1 MLFNS
6 LEFLLFLPIVFGIYW
21 LLRDSLR
28 AQNLFVVV
36 ASYVFYGWWDW
47 RFLLLI
53 TFTSFC
59 SYLSGRM
66 LEKPSGGG
74 NVDCRLKIDN
84 EGLPSSEDERVR
96 RIRGW
101 ITGTN
106 IVVNLAIL
114 GIFKYY
120 NFFAESFA
128 ELMSLVGWHVDYV
141 TLNVIL
147 PVGISF
153 YTFQA
158 LSYSIDVYRRKIE
171 PTDDMVAFFA
181 YIAFFPQLVA
191 GPIERA
197 TNLLPQM
204 LRKRTFDYQNAVEG
218 SKLIIWGF
226 FKKIAI
232 ADTASGIVT
241 SIYGDIGTYNATAL
255 WIGAILFT
263 FQIYGDFSGYSD
275 IAIGT
280 ARLFG
285 VDLMKNFN
293 LPYFSRNIAE
303 FWKRWHMSLNTW
315 FVDYVYIPLGGSRVS
330 KAITVRN
337 TFVIFL
343 VSGLWHGANWT
354 FVCWSVYHALLFVP
368 LLLMGKQKRFGEFD
382 NKVKFSMKEIG
393 GIVCTFILVVF
404 GWVLFRAE
412 SISEAGQYL
421 AGMLDVSSMGMPNIN
436 PKRLLVILECMIAV
450 IVMLTIEYRRR
461 GQDVVLNF
469 HTRYAALNWAGYLVI
484 AIWAWMFF
492 AVGQTFIYF
501 QF

>member
-1 MLFNS
+1 ML
-6 LEFLLFLPIVFGIYW
+6 
-21 LLRDSLR
+21 
-28 AQNLFVVV
+28 A
-36 ASYVFYGWWDW
+36 
-47 RFLLLI
+47 
-53 TFTSFC
+53 
-59 SYLSGRM
+59 
-66 LEKPSGGG
+66 KPTGGG
-74 NVDCRLKIDN
+74 NIDYRLKIDN
-84 EGLPSSEDERVR
+84 KRLPSSDNEQKR
-96 RIRGW
+96 RRKRKW
-101 ITGTN
+101 ITGIN
-106 IVVNLAIL
+106 VVVNLSIL

-120 NFFAESFA
+120 NFFTESFA
-128 ELMSLVGWHVDYV
+128 ELMGMMGWHVDYV
-141 TLNVIL
+141 TLNIIL

-158 LSYSIDVYRRKIE
+158 LSYSIDVYLNKIE
-171 PTDDMVAFFA
+171 PTDDVMAFFA

-204 LRKRTFDYQNAVEG
+204 LRKRTFDYRNAVEG

-241 SIYGDIGTYNATAL
+241 TIYGDISNYNATAL

-285 VDLMKNFN
+285 IDLKKNFN

-303 FWKRWHMSLNTW
+303 FWKRWHISLNNW

-343 VSGLWHGANWT
+343 ISGLWHGANWT
-354 FVCWSVYHALLFVP
+354 FVCWGLYHALLFVP

-382 NKVKFSMKEIG
+382 SRVKFSKKEIV
-393 GIVCTFILVVF
+393 GIVCTFLLVVL

-412 SISEAGQYL
+412 SIAEAAQYIT
-421 AGMLDVSSMGMPNIN
+421 GMFDAKRMGMPNIN
-436 PKRLLVILECMIAV
+436 SKQLLVIFECMVA
-450 IVMLTIEYRRR
+450 IVAMLTIEYRRR

-469 HTRYAALNWAGYLVI
+469 HSRLRALNWAGYLAI
-484 AIWAWMFF
+484 AVWAWMFF
-492 AVGQTFIYF
+492 SVGQTFIYF

>member
-6 LEFLLFLPIVFGIYW
+6 LEFLLFLPIVFAIYW
-21 LLRDSLR
+21 LLRDRLKV
-28 AQNLFVVV
+28 QNLFVVV

-47 RFLLLI
+47 RFLILI
-53 TFTSFC
+53 VFTSFC
-59 SYLSGRM
+59 SYISGRM
-66 LEKPSGGG
+66 LSRVSGGG
-74 NVDCRLKIDN
+74 FDN
-84 EGLPSSEDERVR
+84 HLDEKKEKWR
-96 RIRGW
+96 RKV

-106 IVVNLAIL
+106 IVVNLSIL
-114 GIFKYY
+114 AVFKYY

-128 ELMSLVGWHVDYV
+128 EMMDALGWHVDYV
-141 TLNVIL
+141 TINVIL

-158 LSYSIDVYRRKIE
+158 LSYSIDVYRGKIE
-171 PTDDMVAFFA
+171 PTKDMVAFFA

-204 LRKRTFDYQNAVEG
+204 LKKRTFDYQNAVEG

-255 WIGAILFT
+255 WIGALLFT

-285 VDLMKNFN
+285 VNLKKNFN
-293 LPYFSRNIAE
+293 LPYFSRNVAE
-303 FWKRWHMSLNTW
+303 FWKRWHISLNTW

-330 KAITVRN
+330 KAVTIRN

-343 VSGLWHGANWT
+343 LSGLWHGANWT
-354 FVCWSVYHALLFVP
+354 FVCWGLYHALLFVP
-368 LLLMGKQKRFGEFD
+368 LLLMHKQKKYGEFD
-382 NKVKFSMKEIG
+382 NKVKFSTNEIIS
-393 GIVCTFILVVF
+393 IVCTFILVVF

-412 SISEAGQYL
+412 SIADAGQYI
-421 AGMLDVSSMGMPNIN
+421 AGMLNIGNMGVPNIN
-436 PKRLLVILECMIAV
+436 PKRLLVILECIIAI

-469 HTRYAALNWAGYLVI
+469 HSSVKALNWAGYLAI
-484 AIWAWMFF
+484 AVWAWIFF